1 MKPKRNSSV
10 NTSVWGIKNR
20 PPTRQMQA
28 QIRRLRRAGRKTVF
42 FFGGF
47 MPETR
52 AFRISLHIYTAAC
65 LSLTPRFSGV

>member
-28 QIRRLRRAGRKTVF
+28 QIRRLRRAD
-42 FFGGF
+42 
-47 MPETR
+47 
-52 AFRISLHIYTAAC
+52 
-65 LSLTPRFSGV
+65 LTQKDCYPGEEKMVE